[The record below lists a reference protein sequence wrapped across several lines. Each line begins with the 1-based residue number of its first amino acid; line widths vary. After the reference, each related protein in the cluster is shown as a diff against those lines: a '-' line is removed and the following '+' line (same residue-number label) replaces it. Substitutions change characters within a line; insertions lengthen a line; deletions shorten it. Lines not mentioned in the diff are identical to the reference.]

1 VTAADLLSLA
11 RIPLGVAFVIVAADV
26 KAAFFVLAAAALT
39 DVLDGWVARRA
50 TPATTAVPHRGDWLD
65 PLCDKLFALAVVIGL
80 LYAHDPPLLWLL
92 LLLAREQLQLIAVVI
107 LRLMPTLREA
117 ARRFEYRAHPAGK
130 ATTVAQ
136 FAASAA
142 LLTKQGSAGV
152 LCGLAALL
160 GVISFAIY
168 VQRIRSVLP
177 RRGPPPAA
185 A

>member
-1 VTAADLLSLA
+1 MTAADLLSLA

-39 DVLDGWVARRA
+39 DVLDGWVARRTA
-50 TPATTAVPHRGDWLD
+50 PTVAAVPHRGDWLD

-80 LYAHDPPLLWLL
+80 LYAHEPPLTFLL
-92 LLLAREQLQLIAVVI
+92 LLLAREQLQLIAVV
-107 LRLMPTLREA
+107 LMRLLPTLRQA
-117 ARRFEYRAHPAGK
+117 AKQFEYRAHPVGK

-136 FAASAA
+136 FTACAA
-142 LLTKQGSAGV
+142 LLTDHVTAGP

-160 GVISFAIY
+160 GVISFGIY

-177 RRGPPPAA
+177 RQGPPSPAA
-185 A
+185 